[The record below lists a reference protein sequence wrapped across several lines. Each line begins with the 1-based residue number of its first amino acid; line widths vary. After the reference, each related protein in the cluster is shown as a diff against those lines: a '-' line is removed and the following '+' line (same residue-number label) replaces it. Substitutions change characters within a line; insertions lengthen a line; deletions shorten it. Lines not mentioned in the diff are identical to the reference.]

1 MMMRLFRNIRLLV
14 LAGAL
19 ILAAC
24 RDADGPSSHR
34 GDAQQADQAAGAQ
47 LPEKARAGS
56 PEAHQNSV
64 HPDSVPE
71 GMVYIPSGSF
81 LMGGKSDQASPD
93 ELPRRSVQVAGFFM
107 DRTEVTNREFAA
119 FVDATGY
126 ETVAEKPID
135 WEAMKTQLPPGTP
148 KPPDSLL
155 QAGSLVFHATD
166 RPVDLRDLSQWWH
179 WTLGANWKHPEGP
192 ESDLEGRMD
201 HPVVH
206 IALDDALAYAR
217 WAGKRLPTEAE
228 WEWAS
233 MGGLEDP
240 KYPWGNAPISESAD
254 KANFWQGIFP
264 YSNEQADGYLRT
276 APVGTYPANG
286 YGLVDMAGNVWE
298 WCQDKYRSDTY
309 QLETTPTDRMN
320 PRGPDTSFDPS
331 EPLAEKYVIR
341 GGSYLCNDSYCSGY
355 RVSRRMRAT
364 RDSAFGHTGFRC
376 VKDVE

>member
-1 MMMRLFRNIRLLV
+1 MMRLFRNISLLV
-14 LAGAL
+14 LAGGL

-135 WEAMKTQLPPGTP
+135 WEAMKTLRRTSASWLFCVFLLLPPFPP
-148 KPPDSLL
+148 KRGLL
-155 QAGSLVFHATD
+155 SPKTVIQNYAQQKKHA
-166 RPVDLRDLSQWWH
+166 LL
-179 WTLGANWKHPEGP
+179 
-192 ESDLEGRMD
+192 
-201 HPVVH
+201 
-206 IALDDALAYAR
+206 
-217 WAGKRLPTEAE
+217 
-228 WEWAS
+228 
-233 MGGLEDP
+233 
-240 KYPWGNAPISESAD
+240 
-254 KANFWQGIFP
+254 F
-264 YSNEQADGYLRT
+264 
-276 APVGTYPANG
+276 
-286 YGLVDMAGNVWE
+286 
-298 WCQDKYRSDTY
+298 
-309 QLETTPTDRMN
+309 
-320 PRGPDTSFDPS
+320 
-331 EPLAEKYVIR
+331 
-341 GGSYLCNDSYCSGY
+341 
-355 RVSRRMRAT
+355 
-364 RDSAFGHTGFRC
+364 
-376 VKDVE
+376 